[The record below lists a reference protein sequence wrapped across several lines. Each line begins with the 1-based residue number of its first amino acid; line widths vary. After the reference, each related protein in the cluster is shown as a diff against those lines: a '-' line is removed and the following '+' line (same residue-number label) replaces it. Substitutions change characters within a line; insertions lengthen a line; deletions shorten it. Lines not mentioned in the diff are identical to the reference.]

1 MFNKVLESLNRVLGQ
16 IPEGTDNMLT
26 NLAALAMNV
35 VNVGIRFA
43 LLMLL
48 YQLVAADL
56 PTVLNGLFE

>member
-1 MFNKVLESLNRVLGQ
+1 MFNKLLVSLNRVLGQ
-16 IPEGTDNMLT
+16 ITEGTDSMLT

-56 PTVLNGLFE
+56 PTVLNGLFN

>member
-16 IPEGTDNMLT
+16 ITEGTDNMLT